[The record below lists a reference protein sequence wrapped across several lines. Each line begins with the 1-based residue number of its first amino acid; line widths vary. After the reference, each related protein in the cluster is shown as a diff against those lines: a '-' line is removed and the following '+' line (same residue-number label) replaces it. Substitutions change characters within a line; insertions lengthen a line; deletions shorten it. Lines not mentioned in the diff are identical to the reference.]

1 MFTVKEKKRF
11 MSITAFL
18 LLAVVP
24 IVLLNTCQQGNGR
37 FFIQKDSLEQELLDI
52 PVWRPKNVFAEN
64 DFFFI
69 GNWFVINLKKRHGVF
84 LWKVPENCTG
94 HLAFRM
100 HVMLPEKTKGQNND
114 RDLILPETKLV
125 VKRKKANQE
134 KIVLTSEMTD
144 LNFRGRLAFGKGFKK
159 DVTVDRGDILEFQV
173 KPSQERLDNREIL
186 YGITVPKLVNPSLL
200 AAQTYKNLI
209 IISIDTL
216 RADYVGIY
224 RKLAGEQVDFSFS
237 PNLDALSEQ
246 AMVFLNAYTPE
257 TATWPALAS
266 LLLSQYPFEHGVMY
280 NGEFL
285 QSNFDS
291 IATHMLDL
299 GYQTLSLHGNGY
311 RLNIAGIEEKRNF
324 FNDDFA
330 LIDVSLK
337 KLKQHKAG
345 PFFHWYHF
353 MGVHNDYRPPLW
365 VQHIMS
371 KQENMTDEELTK
383 RYDLFG
389 IMQGNEELSDEL
401 LQHIKS
407 SYAGELYHLDFELK
421 RIFDY
426 LKHHGLWDEA
436 FIIVTSDHGEDLYEH
451 NKYFFHYPSIYNTST
466 RVPLMIKFPE
476 QKKQI
481 VVREQVSLLDI
492 YPTVA
497 EYYATPENSSESEFL
512 SFSGL
517 SLLGLLNGNKKS
529 FQNRLLFSGI
539 EKFKILSATHKNWK
553 LIYNPNKLT
562 PITNA
567 QTPYPIEEVEL
578 YDLSIDPDER
588 DNIAGKHYT
597 IAKGLIDEIVAFHK
611 QRVLQKKTAENEG
624 QIQIDEEHKKEALE
638 TLKALGYIK

>member
-1 MFTVKEKKRF
+1 MSAIKEKKRLV
-11 MSITAFL
+11 SLTAYL
-18 LLAVVP
+18 LLAGVP
-24 IVLLNTCQQGNGR
+24 IVLLNTCQQGDER
-37 FFIQKDSLEQELLDI
+37 FLIHDDSMKQELLDI
-52 PVWRPKNVFAEN
+52 PVWKPKNVFAEN

-69 GNWFVINLKKRHGVF
+69 GNWFVINLKERHGVF
-84 LWKVPENCTG
+84 QWKVPENCTG

-100 HVMLPEKTKGQNND
+100 HVMLPEETKGQNNE
-114 RDLILPETKLV
+114 RDLVLPEAKLV
-125 VKRKKANQE
+125 VKKRNADQE
-134 KIVLTSEMTD
+134 KTLLTSEMTD
-144 LNFRGRLAFGKGFKK
+144 LNFRGRLAFGKGFQK
-159 DVTVDRGDILEFQV
+159 DVTVNRGDTLEFHI
-173 KPSQERLDNREIL
+173 KPSQERLDKREIL

-200 AAQTYKNLI
+200 ASQTYKNLI

-246 AMVFLNAYTPE
+246 SVVFLNAYTPE
-257 TATWPALAS
+257 SATWPALAS

-311 RLNIAGIEEKRNF
+311 RLNIAGIEEKHNF
-324 FNDDFA
+324 FNNDFA

-337 KLKQHKAG
+337 KLKQHKKM

-353 MGVHNDYRPPLW
+353 MGVHNDYSPPLW

-383 RYDLFG
+383 RYDLYR
-389 IMQGNEELSDEL
+389 IMQGKEELSDDL
-401 LQHIKS
+401 LRHIKS

-421 RIFDY
+421 RVFDY
-426 LKHHGLWDEA
+426 LKSHGLWDES

-466 RVPLMIKFPE
+466 RVPLMIKFPR
-476 QKKQI
+476 QKRQI
-481 VVREQVSLLDI
+481 VIREQVSLLDV

-497 EYYATPENSSESEFL
+497 EYYATSEGSPEL
-512 SFSGL
+512 RSFSGL
-517 SLLGLLNGNKKS
+517 SLLDLLNGDKKP
-529 FQNRLLFSGI
+529 FQKRALFSGI
-539 EKFKILSATHKNWK
+539 ENFGILAATHKNWK
-553 LIYNPNKLT
+553 LIYNPDNIT
-562 PITNA
+562 PVTNA
-567 QTPYPIEEVEL
+567 QIPYPLEEVEL
-578 YDLSIDPDER
+578 YDISVDPDEK
-588 DNIAGKHYT
+588 DNIAAKHYA
-597 IAKGLIDEIVAFHK
+597 IAKDLIEKITAFHK
-611 QRVLQKKTAENEG
+611 ERVLKKKAAGKKG
-624 QIQIDEEHKKEALE
+624 QIQIDEKQKKEALE
-638 TLKALGYIK
+638 ALRALGYIK